1 MLAKD
6 GYAPKALATRGDRL
20 IYSNGVIALAAVAIV
35 LLVGAQANVT
45 VLIQLYIIGVFISFT
60 LGQIGM
66 VRHWMRVLRERSEAA
81 GPVWR
86 GLAINALGALMT
98 ASVLVIVT
106 VTKFT
111 HGAWIVF
118 VVMLVLITLMIGVN
132 RYYRDVDRE
141 IAADATTVFG
151 ASGDHAIV
159 LVGRMSKPVLKA
171 LDYAIAARH
180 ASIEAVHASIDD
192 EASEELERRW
202 AEFDIRVPCASSRR
216 RTATSR
222 CRSSPT
228 SSATARS
235 TGPRS

>member
-1 MLAKD
+1 LGSVLARD

-20 IYSNGVIALAAVAIV
+20 IFSNGVIALSAVAVV

-66 VRHWMRVLRERSEAA
+66 VKHWVGVLRANSEPRGA
-81 GPVWR
+81 VSR

-118 VVMLVLITLMIGVN
+118 VVMIVLIALMLGVN

-141 IAADATTVFG
+141 IAPDATTVF
-151 ASGDHAIV
+151 
-159 LVGRMSKPVLKA
+159 
-171 LDYAIAARH
+171 
-180 ASIEAVHASIDD
+180 
-192 EASEELERRW
+192 
-202 AEFDIRVPCASSRR
+202 
-216 RTATSR
+216 
-222 CRSSPT
+222 
-228 SSATARS
+228 
-235 TGPRS
+235 